1 MQTHHLTCKFG
12 CAPQIFFMN
21 KLTILYNDQCPVCTF
36 EINHY
41 RKLCAKNKIDL
52 GFEKISEQ
60 GPMLTI
66 SDLSV
71 QEAKRRLHV
80 KTESGEL
87 KAGVDAFLA
96 LWNRMPGYRILGKI
110 VALPGIYRVSNW
122 IYDRALAP
130 LLFWWDTK
138 RN

>member
-1 MQTHHLTCKFG
+1 MYHLTCKFG
-12 CAPQIFFMN
+12 LLPHPVLMN
-21 KLTILYNDQCPVCTF
+21 KLTVLYNDQCPVCTL

-41 RKLCAKNKIDL
+41 RELCAKNKIEL
-52 GFEKISEQ
+52 GFEKISDQ
-60 GPMLTI
+60 GPVLTM

-87 KAGVDAFLA
+87 KDGIDAFLA
-96 LWNRMPGYRILGKI
+96 LWNLMPGYRILGK
-110 VALPGIYRVSNW
+110 VLALPGIYRVSNW
-122 IYDRALAP
+122 IYDGVLAP
-130 LLFWWDTK
+130 LLYWWDTK